1 MDSDD
6 EWEEEEPG
14 ESVSSTEV
22 GYQWLSF
29 GLIYSVCVCVCVCVV
44 VTQDEGESGEDD
56 EDDDGFFVPH
66 GYLSDGEGEISDG
79 EVVQYFC

>member
-1 MDSDD
+1 MMSGRRRNL
-6 EWEEEEPG
+6 ERAFQAQRLATNGCPL
-14 ESVSSTEV
+14 VSFTL
-22 GYQWLSF
+22 Y
-29 GLIYSVCVCVCVCVV
+29 VCVCVV